1 MACSPWLPVTVHP
14 GFVATGIRFPDGA
27 VTHTQLREQGQ
38 PQAGALQGW
47 GPGWEWQWSEE
58 RQEEETKRKVTKI
71 TDSRPTIFILQ
82 DSNIRPWPKIAPFV
96 PAPRN
101 TKQEGAEHNASFMR
115 AWRMLAGFSLYNP

>member
-1 MACSPWLPVTVHP
+1 M
-14 GFVATGIRFPDGA
+14 
-27 VTHTQLREQGQ
+27 THTQLREQGQ
-38 PQAGALQGW
+38 PQAGALQGS
-47 GPGWEWQWSEE
+47 GAPGGSGSGE